1 MSALAHLDPWL
12 GMLAICVSM
21 LSLMLGLRI
30 LQRRRELDPE
40 IARKLFHMGGGV
52 LAVSL
57 PWLFQENW
65 PVLLLTGVT
74 IGTFIALRGIP
85 ALARGLGQ
93 VLHAVSRRSHGEFY
107 FPLGVCVVFLLAGS
121 ATLPYVVSILVVSVA
136 DSSAALIGA
145 AYGRHHFLG
154 ARGGKTVEGSAA
166 FFLAS
171 FLCVHVPLLLW
182 TDTGGP
188 ESLLIGLN
196 LALIL
201 MLAEAVARRGT
212 DNLLLPVLTLGLLN
226 VFLDKPVPDLIVD
239 LAAISFLSLI
249 VSSWR
254 FRAVLVRELMAPG
267 VFK

>member
-12 GMLAICVSM
+12 GMLAVCVSM

-74 IGTFIALRGIP
+74 IGTFVALRGIP

-121 ATLPYVVSILVVSVA
+121 ATVPYVVSILVVSVA

-145 AYGRHHFLG
+145 AYGRHHFRG

-182 TDTGGP
+182 TDTGGA

-212 DNLLLPVLTLGLLN
+212 DNLLLPVLTLVLLN
-226 VFLDKPVPDLIVD
+226 VFLDKPAPDLIVH
-239 LAAISFLSLI
+239 LAAISCLSLL
-249 VSSWR
+249 VCSWR
-254 FRAVLVRELMAPG
+254 FRAVLFRELMAPG

>member
-1 MSALAHLDPWL
+1 MSALAQLNPWL
-12 GMLAICVSM
+12 GMLAVCVSM

-40 IARKLFHMGGGV
+40 IARKLFHMGGGA

-57 PWLFQENW
+57 PWLFQESW

-74 IGTFIALRGIP
+74 IGTFIALRCLP
-85 ALARGLGQ
+85 TLARGLGQ

-107 FPLGVCVVFLLAGS
+107 FPLGVCLVFLLAGS
-121 ATLPYVVSILVVSVA
+121 ATVPYVVSILVVAVA
-136 DSSAALIGA
+136 DSFAALIGA
-145 AYGRHHFLG
+145 AYGRHHFWG
-154 ARGGKTVEGSAA
+154 VRGGKTVEGSTA

-171 FLCVHVPLLLW
+171 FLCIHVPLLLW
-182 TDTGGP
+182 TDTGGA

-212 DNLLLPVLTLGLLN
+212 DNLLLPVLTWVLLN
-226 VFLDKPVPDLIVD
+226 MFLDKSALDLIVH
-239 LAAISFLSLI
+239 LSAISCLSLL

-254 FRAVLVRELMAPG
+254 FRAVLFRELMAPG